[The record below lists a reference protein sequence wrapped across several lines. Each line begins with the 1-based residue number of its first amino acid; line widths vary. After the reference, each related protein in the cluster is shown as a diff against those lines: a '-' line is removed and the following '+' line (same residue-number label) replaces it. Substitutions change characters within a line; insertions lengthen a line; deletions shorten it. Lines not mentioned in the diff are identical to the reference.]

1 MVSGLH
7 VSLFVVLV
15 WSALRVAWS
24 VIHGSVDAE
33 EIIAAVV
40 FVGAFLALRLHREA
54 AEDAGRGSRVDVGAF
69 ADFIVNGRSRF
80 A

>member
-40 FVGAFLALRLHREA
+40 LVGASLALTA
-54 AEDAGRGSRVDVGAF
+54 SDRGHATR
-69 ADFIVNGRSRF
+69 
-80 A
+80 